1 MPFGGL
7 LRAGG
12 TLNRILVPFATLKQ
26 AVTSRAMTVDASAN
40 SSGEPDAPNLKIA
53 GGDQKKHASLQIDDG
68 VYHLQCTEIREP
80 RGTDQCVKHG

>member
-12 TLNRILVPFATLKQ
+12 TLNRILVPFGTLKQ

-40 SSGEPDAPNLKIA
+40 SSGEPDAPNLEIA
-53 GGDQKKHASLQIDDG
+53 GGVQKKHASLQIDDG

-80 RGTDQCVKHG
+80 RGADQCVKHG